1 MLQTKPELSAFVILD
16 YELRASPWAKLI
28 SWKWLQWVSGHYFA
42 WKVRRKY
49 TRYIASFIHVNN
61 NEDQMNGKRDKNNV
75 NML

>member
-1 MLQTKPELSAFVILD
+1 MLQTKPELSVLAILD

-49 TRYIASFIHVNN
+49 TRYIASFAHDEIT
-61 NEDQMNGKRDKNNV
+61 ETLGA
-75 NML
+75 